1 MGIKDHTLL
10 VNRLGLRSELGTDL
24 VLGILHACECVAPAT
39 DPQTSL
45 CPRSRPTMRRI
56 WSSTGVGLW
65 RAGSIGTLVR
75 MGLLNGRNLRRA
87 KELLEKNRHKVGDAV
102 GKATVQIDKVSGGK
116 TTNLSKKAEDA
127 ARKYSAG
134 SSSTHHGAHPDA
146 VSGDYSSMSKEE
158 AELRR
163 AEAQAKAANAMAG
176 LANAANGFLAKAQ
189 ARVDKAEGKMPP
201 PPADS
206 TATNNP
212 PPMDAPPPMPS
223 S

>member
-24 VLGILHACECVAPAT
+24 VLGILHAWECVAPAT

-45 CPRSRPTMRRI
+45 
-56 WSSTGVGLW
+56 WSSTGVGL
-65 RAGSIGTLVR
+65 RRPGSIGTLVR

-158 AELRR
+158 TELRR

-212 PPMDAPPPMPS
+212 PPMDAPPPLS
-223 S
+223 GN